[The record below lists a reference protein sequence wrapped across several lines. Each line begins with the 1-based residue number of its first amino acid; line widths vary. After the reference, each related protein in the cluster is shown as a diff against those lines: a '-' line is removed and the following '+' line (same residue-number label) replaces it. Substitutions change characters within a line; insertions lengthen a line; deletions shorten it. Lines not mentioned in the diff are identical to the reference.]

1 MTENGRKRIYA
12 IVFGLI
18 LTGITLAGLE
28 MLASFEAPSWPARAL
43 RSTPPGTVQSSE
55 FAGLAA
61 EPWVFEPN
69 NSWGMR
75 EKDRRLAKPAGGGP
89 AARSLTM
96 IDGTNSGGCLRSTT
110 AISGCSSWRHRA
122 G

>member
-18 LTGITLAGLE
+18 LTGVTLAGLE
-28 MLASFEAPSWPARAL
+28 VLASFEAPSWPARAL

-55 FAGLAA
+55 FAGLADK
-61 EPWVFEPN
+61 PWVFEPT

-75 EKDRRLAKPAGGGP
+75 DRERSIAKPAGGGF
-89 AARSLTM
+89 RSVFIGDSYLEFQLTRL
-96 IDGTNSGGCLRSTT
+96 TVPGGVEPR
-110 AISGCSSWRHRA
+110 
-122 G
+122 